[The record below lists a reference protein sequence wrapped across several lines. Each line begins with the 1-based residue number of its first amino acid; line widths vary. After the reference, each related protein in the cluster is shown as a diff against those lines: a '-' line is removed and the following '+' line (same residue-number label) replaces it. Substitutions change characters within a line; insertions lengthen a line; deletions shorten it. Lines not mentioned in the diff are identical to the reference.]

1 MEPRRIGAVD
11 GHPKMAECAS
21 LFRPTLAGAYSP
33 MGDRWYPFELDL
45 LTGIATD
52 AIYPLE
58 MATAARIK

>member
-1 MEPRRIGAVD
+1 
-11 GHPKMAECAS
+11 
-21 LFRPTLAGAYSP
+21 